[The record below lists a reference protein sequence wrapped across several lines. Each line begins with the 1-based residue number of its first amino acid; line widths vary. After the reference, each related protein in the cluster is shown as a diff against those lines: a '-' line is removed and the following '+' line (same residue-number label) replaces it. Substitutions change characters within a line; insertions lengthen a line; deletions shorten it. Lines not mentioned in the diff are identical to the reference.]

1 MWWGDPPPNPSFFS
15 LTKQINETVLGKA
28 LYKGVILNKFSVGN
42 WNYLSPLFNLSIRL
56 LVYFSLSQNV
66 YLRILFLSKF
76 YSKGLTNLST
86 LRTNMIPS
94 IGWFFNKVPPDLR
107 MNFFF
112 SHIQIKGSIAWFNT
126 QREVSETNAWEFY
139 ITLRLQCLIPSAS
152 IHLKQRKRWNQS
164 ENKRFNLT
172 IKPVASFE
180 LFNTFC

>member
-1 MWWGDPPPNPSFFS
+1 MLEIGTIFPHY
-15 LTKQINETVLGKA
+15 LTK
-28 LYKGVILNKFSVGN
+28 
-42 WNYLSPLFNLSIRL
+42 SIRL
-56 LVYFSLSQNV
+56 LVYFSPSQNV

-76 YSKGLTNLST
+76 YSKRVNK
-86 LRTNMIPS
+86 P
-94 IGWFFNKVPPDLR
+94 FNPKNKQDSFNRGIPPDLC

-139 ITLRLQCLIPSAS
+139 ITLRLQCLMPSAS

>member
-1 MWWGDPPPNPSFFS
+1 MLEIGTIFPHY
-15 LTKQINETVLGKA
+15 LTK
-28 LYKGVILNKFSVGN
+28 
-42 WNYLSPLFNLSIRL
+42 SIRL

-76 YSKGLTNLST
+76 YSKRVNK
-86 LRTNMIPS
+86 P
-94 IGWFFNKVPPDLR
+94 FNPKNKQDSFNRGIPPDLC
-107 MNFFF
+107 MNFFS
-112 SHIQIKGSIAWFNT
+112 SHIQIKGSIAWFNIWD
-126 QREVSETNAWEFY
+126 QCMGILHY
-139 ITLRLQCLIPSAS
+139 IRLQCLTPSAS

>member
-1 MWWGDPPPNPSFFS
+1 MLEIGTIFPHY
-15 LTKQINETVLGKA
+15 LTK
-28 LYKGVILNKFSVGN
+28 
-42 WNYLSPLFNLSIRL
+42 SIRL
-56 LVYFSLSQNV
+56 LVYFSPSQNV

-76 YSKGLTNLST
+76 YSKRVNKPFNPKNKQDSFNRRVIFLTKFPQ
-86 LRTNMIPS
+86 I
-94 IGWFFNKVPPDLR
+94 F
-107 MNFFF
+107 FFF

-139 ITLRLQCLIPSAS
+139 ITLRLQCLTPSAS

>member
-1 MWWGDPPPNPSFFS
+1 MLEIGTIFPHY
-15 LTKQINETVLGKA
+15 LTK
-28 LYKGVILNKFSVGN
+28 
-42 WNYLSPLFNLSIRL
+42 SIRL

-94 IGWFFNKVPPDLR
+94 IGWFFNKVPPNLC

-112 SHIQIKGSIAWFNT
+112 SHIQIKGSIAWFNIWD
-126 QREVSETNAWEFY
+126 QCMGILHY
-139 ITLRLQCLIPSAS
+139 IRLQCLTPSAS

>member
-1 MWWGDPPPNPSFFS
+1 MLEIGTIFPHY
-15 LTKQINETVLGKA
+15 LTK
-28 LYKGVILNKFSVGN
+28 
-42 WNYLSPLFNLSIRL
+42 SIRL
-56 LVYFSLSQNV
+56 LVYFSPSQNV

-76 YSKGLTNLST
+76 YSKRVNK
-86 LRTNMIPS
+86 P
-94 IGWFFNKVPPDLR
+94 FNPKNKQDSFNRGIPPDLC

-112 SHIQIKGSIAWFNT
+112 SHIQIKGSIAWFNIWD
-126 QREVSETNAWEFY
+126 QCMGILHY
-139 ITLRLQCLIPSAS
+139 IRLQCLTPSAS

>member
-1 MWWGDPPPNPSFFS
+1 MLEIGTIFPHY
-15 LTKQINETVLGKA
+15 LTK
-28 LYKGVILNKFSVGN
+28 
-42 WNYLSPLFNLSIRL
+42 SIRL

-76 YSKGLTNLST
+76 YSKRVNT
-86 LRTNMIPS
+86 P
-94 IGWFFNKVPPDLR
+94 FNPKNKQDSFNRGIPPDLC

-112 SHIQIKGSIAWFNT
+112 SHIQIKGSIAWFNIWDQCMGILHYT
-126 QREVSETNAWEFY
+126 
-139 ITLRLQCLIPSAS
+139 RLQCLLPSAS

>member
-1 MWWGDPPPNPSFFS
+1 MLEIGTIFPHY
-15 LTKQINETVLGKA
+15 LTK
-28 LYKGVILNKFSVGN
+28 
-42 WNYLSPLFNLSIRL
+42 SIRL

-76 YSKGLTNLST
+76 YSKRVNK
-86 LRTNMIPS
+86 P
-94 IGWFFNKVPPDLR
+94 FNPKNKQDSFNRGIPPDLC

-139 ITLRLQCLIPSAS
+139 ITLRLQCLIPSES

>member
-1 MWWGDPPPNPSFFS
+1 MLEIGTIFPHY
-15 LTKQINETVLGKA
+15 LTK
-28 LYKGVILNKFSVGN
+28 
-42 WNYLSPLFNLSIRL
+42 SIRL
-56 LVYFSLSQNV
+56 LVYFSPSQNV

-76 YSKGLTNLST
+76 YSKRVNK
-86 LRTNMIPS
+86 P
-94 IGWFFNKVPPDLR
+94 FNPKNKQDSFNRGIPPDLC

-139 ITLRLQCLIPSAS
+139 ITLRLQCLTPSAS

>member
-1 MWWGDPPPNPSFFS
+1 MLEIGTIFPHY
-15 LTKQINETVLGKA
+15 LTK
-28 LYKGVILNKFSVGN
+28 
-42 WNYLSPLFNLSIRL
+42 SIRL

-66 YLRILFLSKF
+66 YCSSVNFIL
-76 YSKGLTNLST
+76 KGLTNLST
-86 LRTNMIPS
+86 LRTNKIPP
-94 IGWFFNKVPPDLR
+94 IGWFFNKVPPDLC

-139 ITLRLQCLIPSAS
+139 ITLRLQCLIPTAS

>member
-1 MWWGDPPPNPSFFS
+1 MLEIGTIFPHY
-15 LTKQINETVLGKA
+15 LTK
-28 LYKGVILNKFSVGN
+28 
-42 WNYLSPLFNLSIRL
+42 SIRL

-86 LRTNMIPS
+86 LRTNKIPS
-94 IGWFFNKVPPDLR
+94 IGGFFKQSSPGSSYELFFLTHSNKRKHCL
-107 MNFFF
+107 
-112 SHIQIKGSIAWFNT
+112 IQYTTWGIWDQCMGILH
-126 QREVSETNAWEFY
+126 Y
-139 ITLRLQCLIPSAS
+139 IRLQCLIHSAS